1 MIRYGILGIVI
12 GLVHGISHGQDSVAI
27 LSQERFIDMVLKY
40 HPVARQSALILEQ
53 GEYGLKK
60 ARGSFDPYIFT
71 YLEEKQFDEKNY
83 FSILGT
89 GLKVPTWLGLDI
101 KFGYDRNRG
110 VYLNPENTLP
120 ENGLWYAG
128 FSVPL
133 GEGLFIDERRKVVQQ
148 ARLFSKYT
156 QVEQTRILNDLV
168 VNALDSYW
176 NWVKTYNQLLVY
188 REFIDLAL
196 ERFEGIKG
204 TFEQGDIPSID
215 TLEAYIQIQNR
226 RIGENQSLIDFQKA
240 TLQLSNFLW
249 FENDIPLEIS
259 DGLIPP
265 DLTGMETDLRIS
277 NENLNSVL
285 WGIEESHPELQLYEY
300 KLADLQIEQRWKKEK
315 IKPKVNVNYNF
326 LNEAFGSGVETTGF
340 NNYKWGLEFSMP
352 ILLRSEIGDLRLT
365 QIKMKET
372 EFKRSQKSLEV
383 TNKILVYYQQLQN
396 LIDQLGLYDE
406 NVVNYGR
413 LLNAERQKFNAGESS
428 LFLINSRE
436 VSFIDARIKLLD
448 VIVKTRITYWTYY
461 WASGRLLDKFPGENT
476 L

>member
-1 MIRYGILGIVI
+1 MIRYFILGIVI
-12 GLVHGISHGQDSVAI
+12 GMCHVISLAQDTVTT

-40 HPVARQSALILEQ
+40 HPVARQSELILDQ

-60 ARGSFDPYIFT
+60 ARGSFDPYVFT
-71 YLEEKQFDEKNY
+71 YLDEKQFDEKNY

-128 FSVPL
+128 VSVPL

-148 ARLFSKYT
+148 ARLFSQYT
-156 QVEQTRILNDLV
+156 HVEQTRILNDLIL
-168 VNALDSYW
+168 NALESYW
-176 NWVKTYNQLLVY
+176 NWVKTYNQLQVY
-188 REFIDLAL
+188 REFIDLAH

-204 TFEQGDIPSID
+204 SFKQGDKPAID
-215 TLEAYIQIQNR
+215 TLEAYIQVQNR

-240 TLQLSNFLW
+240 TLELSNFLW

-259 DGLIPP
+259 DRLTPP
-265 DLTGMETDLRIS
+265 ALRDMENHLNVS

-285 WGIEESHPELQLYEY
+285 LGIEENHPELQLYEY
-300 KLADLQIEQRWKKEK
+300 KLADLKIEQRWKKEK
-315 IKPKVNVNYNF
+315 LKPKVNLNYNF
-326 LNEAFGSGVETTGF
+326 LNEPFGSGVELNGF

-352 ILLRSEIGDLRLT
+352 ILLRSGIGDLRLT

-372 EFKRSQKSLEV
+372 ELNRSQKSLEV
-383 TNKILVYYQQLQN
+383 VNKILIYYQQLQN
-396 LIDQLGLYDE
+396 LVDQVDLYNG
-406 NVVNYGR
+406 NVLNYER
-413 LLNAERQKFNAGESS
+413 LLNGERQKFDAGESS

-436 VSFIDARIKLLD
+436 VSFIDARIKLVD
-448 VIVKTRITYWTYY
+448 VIAKTRITYWSYH
-461 WASGRLLDKFPGENT
+461 WASGMLLNHFSDNDA